1 MAYAENGLIQVRRD
15 VNNLFGLRRRR
26 PREGIAPGNNV
37 ILNLCLLKGFE
48 IDRLDTTPG
57 WRCLPLRRVG
67 RPDEARN
74 LFWNRRAAIMKIRYK
89 IWLEQDGKVIF
100 GKGRDELFRAIQECR
115 SLQAAAKEL
124 KMSYRAAWGRLK
136 ASEERLGIKL
146 VENDGAKKGLRLTAE
161 ARELLEQYEQFEKDL
176 KNFLQKKSKALGW
189 DRDVER

>member
-1 MAYAENGLIQVRRD
+1 
-15 VNNLFGLRRRR
+15 
-26 PREGIAPGNNV
+26 
-37 ILNLCLLKGFE
+37 
-48 IDRLDTTPG
+48 
-57 WRCLPLRRVG
+57 
-67 RPDEARN
+67 
-74 LFWNRRAAIMKIRYK
+74 MKIRYK